1 MENFHEQILALNKNF
16 EEEILK
22 LTAKK
27 NDELTE
33 FEKAYIINEY
43 QMELVRQK
51 SISAWVEENNEWAK
65 ENIKGKELA
74 ESEESDYDEYV
85 KKSWFRKIIG
95 FKFIHNSQTF
105 ALLPNI
111 RLRHKECFGFHQ
123 IEFEL
128 FNREL
133 WIELRFIG
141 FEPYN

>member
-27 NDELTE
+27 NDELTD

-43 QMELVRQK
+43 QRDLVRQK
-51 SISAWVEENNEWAK
+51 SISAWTEENMK
-65 ENIKGKELA
+65 EKELA
-74 ESEESDYDEYV
+74 ELEESDYDEYV

-133 WIELRFIG
+133 WIELRFLG